1 MEEFELKDISKM
13 NFLKY
18 LTIFVLLGIQYS
30 FQDSSVEDFP
40 SSDEN
45 NVVDYNYPEL
55 KILPDALQSIETN
68 EVETYNLNSNEKMR
82 NEKHQK
88 MHFFK
93 YFIFFFLLAFQS
105 SFQELVYSEES
116 KSQDLGSVN
125 AYDTKDSPSNKGKTS
140 YEKAQERMPSFIP
153 LR

>member
-68 EVETYNLNSNEKMR
+68 EVETYNLNSNVGESNSKEKKVFFR
-82 NEKHQK
+82 TPIIKK
-88 MHFFK
+88 KKIDAVKKTKKAFKKSSKTIKGTFKKGRDRVKRFFK
-93 YFIFFFLLAFQS
+93 GKKS
-105 SFQELVYSEES
+105 SSS
-116 KSQDLGSVN
+116 
-125 AYDTKDSPSNKGKTS
+125 
-140 YEKAQERMPSFIP
+140 
-153 LR
+153 